1 MLENDQNKSNR
12 VLSIYSKLLNG
23 KILKKK
29 DLAEKFNVNEKT
41 IQRDLEDV
49 RQFLDNRFVNDDV
62 HNVLIYDYKE
72 RGYRF
77 EHIDK
82 MKFSNDE
89 ILAICKILL
98 DSRALRKDDMK
109 TILDKLLD
117 CCVPKESQKMV
128 TDLIANEI
136 YHYIP
141 PMHNSHFLDKMWSI
155 GTAIR
160 DDLKIRFFY
169 KGIQGKNGH
178 ERTVKPLAIM
188 FSEYYF
194 YLIAILE
201 NVNYKTQST
210 NPDDINPTIY
220 RIDRIQDLQ
229 LTTEHFSI
237 PYKDRFEE
245 GEFRKRIQFM
255 FGGKLRRVKFE
266 YTGYSVEAVL
276 DRLPTAKI
284 LSEEDGKYVI
294 QAEVYGDGIDMWLR
308 SQGDNVKL
316 L

>member
-1 MLENDQNKSNR
+1 MNDNEKNKCNR
-12 VLSIYSKLLNG
+12 VLSIYTEFTNG
-23 KILKKK
+23 KVLKKK
-29 DLAEKFNVNEKT
+29 TLSDQFKVNEKT
-41 IQRDLEDV
+41 IQRDIEDI
-49 RQFLDNRFVNDDV
+49 RQFLDDSFVDNDV
-62 HNVLIYDYKE
+62 HNDLVYDYTEK
-72 RGYRF
+72 GYRL
-77 EHIDK
+77 EHINK

-89 ILAICKILL
+89 VLAICKILL
-98 DSRALRKDDMK
+98 DSRAFRKDDMK

-117 CCVPKESQKMV
+117 CCVPKDSQKMV
-128 TDLIANEI
+128 TDLIANEM

-155 GTAIR
+155 GNAIR
-160 DDLKIRFFY
+160 EGVKIKFFY
-169 KGIQGKNGH
+169 KGIQGKTGH
-178 ERTVKPLAIM
+178 ERTVRPLGIM

-194 YLIAILE
+194 YLVAILE
-201 NVNYKTQST
+201 NVNRDTQFK

-220 RIDRIQDLQ
+220 RLDRIKELQ
-229 LTTEHFSI
+229 VTSERFSI

-255 FGGKLRRVKFE
+255 FGGKLRRVEFE

-284 LSEEDGKYVI
+284 LSEDEGKYLI

-308 SQGDNVKL
+308 SQGESIEL
-316 L
+316 Q